1 MRRRN
6 KLFWPLGAKF
16 WKKGPFGDV
25 LIYINVELQ
34 IKNVEEWIRTPDSG
48 VGFLVLLGTPTE
60 NHFLSVGLIILLSE
74 WHCRNPENYPTYL
87 KTKDTF
93 LIPNFSE
100 TALEIS
106 EFYDRY
112 PLSLNFE

>member
-1 MRRRN
+1 MR
-6 KLFWPLGAKF
+6 
-16 WKKGPFGDV
+16 D
-25 LIYINVELQ
+25 
-34 IKNVEEWIRTPDSG
+34 EWG
-48 VGFLVLLGTPTE
+48 VGFWVLLGTPTE

-74 WHCRNPENYPTYL
+74 YL

-106 EFYDRY
+106 EFNDRY